1 MVVHACNPSMGKA
14 KAKSKLKVW
23 GQLEQ
28 YLWEKTVSG
37 DAAQVGSTC
46 LVYICG
52 SRFNSQYCKDEKK
65 IFQWGEA
72 AANFPVPRQPAQY
85 SLLVKPQI
93 VSAYHLIK
101 MTVLPPSNLQGQPPI
116 GALPILQKC

>member
-1 MVVHACNPSMGKA
+1 MVVHACNPSMGKT

-28 YLWEKTVSG
+28 YLWEKKKTVSG

-46 LVYICG
+46 LVYIYIYG

-93 VSAYHLIK
+93 VSDLSPHKDDSAA
-101 MTVLPPSNLQGQPPI
+101 TF
-116 GALPILQKC
+116 